1 MNMCSPKKFAL
12 LLAFV
17 LAAVFFPVLF
27 GGQTFYYRDFG
38 VLAIP
43 TATYHR
49 DSIWH
54 GEIPL
59 WNPYSNCGA
68 PFLAQ
73 WGTMVCYPLSLLY
86 VLLPMPWS
94 LNFFCIA
101 HLWLGGMGMFFL
113 ARRWISGDWP
123 AVLAGT
129 TFVFNGIT
137 QASLTWPNYTAALGL
152 FPWVVLCVERAWEPK
167 TAPVFANRLR
177 NSSTAAVVLAA
188 ALSAMQI
195 LTGVPELCFLTWA
208 FLVSLWVWRLVKS
221 EEPASALIWR
231 QSAIVL
237 ITAGLVAV
245 QILPFIELL
254 QHSQR
259 TPGFAGE
266 KWALPPWGWAN
277 FLLPRFHTFKTYEGT
292 VFQFGQEFLSSTYIG
307 APILILSLLGFARRD
322 PRARIAGALALLGAI
337 LALGSAG
344 RLYPLLNHA
353 FPFLAIARYPVK
365 FLLILPLTLPLLAA
379 NGILLL
385 GQLDPRNRR
394 RVILGS
400 ALVFTLIM
408 AGLLWF
414 NYAYPLP
421 YDWWPE
427 IKTNSIIR
435 WIILIAFA
443 GVLPFAFIRQDL
455 LELSPLETSNV
466 STEGQP
472 RRPGTGAVP
481 WRTAA
486 IGALLLLITFDS
498 QTHLQRQNPATDAA
512 LFAPDFWEQ
521 AQRKSNPNFQ
531 KPGVGQGRVFIT
543 SAAEDHLLRSVV
555 GDAEKDLIGKRLA
568 LWSHLNLL
576 DRVPK
581 VNGSSTLQVREQAVV
596 QKALYSGINENFSAW
611 LDFLNVT
618 LETASNSVVEWQPRT
633 TAMPFLTGGQG
644 VELGGDARTNLP
656 SNFNFGKRVLLAS
669 SSPDLQLNEHGTEV
683 QFSQINITPHEITFA
698 ADAPVPTVVVI
709 PQSWYP
715 AWSVEYRGTAAP
727 PHVGQVLRANIA
739 FQAIPIPKG
748 HSVLRVFYHDSFFLL
763 GASISISVLLLSM
776 GALALALRTEV
787 PARQ

>member
-1 MNMCSPKKFAL
+1 MCSPKRFAL

-17 LAAVFFPVLF
+17 LAAVFFSVLF
-27 GGQTFYYRDFG
+27 NGQTFYYRDFG

-113 ARRWISGDWP
+113 VRRWISGGWP
-123 AVLAGT
+123 AGLGGIA
-129 TFVFNGIT
+129 FVFNGIT

-167 TAPVFANRLR
+167 TAPVFTNRLR
-177 NSSTAAVVLAA
+177 NNRAAAVVIAA

-208 FLVSLWVWRLVKS
+208 LLASLWVWRLTKS
-221 EEPASALIWR
+221 EERASALIWR
-231 QSAIVL
+231 QSAVVL

-277 FLLPRFHTFKTYEGT
+277 LLLPRFHTFKTYEGT
-292 VFQFGQEFLSSTYIG
+292 VFQFGQEFLSSTYVG

-322 PRARIAGALALLGAI
+322 PRARIAGGLALLGAI

-344 RLYPLLNHA
+344 RLYALLNYA

-365 FLLILPLTLPLLAA
+365 FLFILPLTLPLLAA
-379 NGILLL
+379 NGILVLE
-385 GQLDPRNRR
+385 QLDPRNRR

-408 AGLLWF
+408 GGLFWF

-421 YDWWPE
+421 YDWWPD

-443 GVLPFAFIRQDL
+443 VVLPFAFTESGAS
-455 LELSPLETSNV
+455 ELRGALDILNV
-466 STEGQP
+466 SSEGTPQ
-472 RRPGTGAVP
+472 RPGMGALP

-486 IGALLLLITFDS
+486 IVVLFLLITFDA
-498 QTHLQRQNPATDAA
+498 QTHLPRQNPTTNVS

-521 AQRKSNPNFQ
+521 AQRKSNLNFQ
-531 KPGVGQGRVFIT
+531 KPDAGRGRAFIT
-543 SAAEDHLLRSVV
+543 PGAEEHLLRSVV

-596 QKALYSGINENFSAW
+596 QKALYSGTNENLSAW

-618 LETASNSVVEWQPRT
+618 LETASNSVVEWQPRP
-633 TAMPFLTGGQG
+633 TAMPFLTGGQA
-644 VELGGDARTNLP
+644 VELAGKPTNLP
-656 SNFNFGKRVLLAS
+656 SNFNFGTRVLLAS
-669 SSPDLQLNEHGTEV
+669 PSPALQLSERGTEV
-683 QFSQINITPHEITFA
+683 QFSEINITPHEITFA
-698 ADAPVPTVVVI
+698 ADAEAPTVVVI
-709 PQSWYP
+709 PQAWYP
-715 AWSVEYRGTAAP
+715 AWRVEYRGTAAP
-727 PHVGQVLRANIA
+727 PPAQQVLRANIA
-739 FQAIPIPKG
+739 FQAVPIPKG
-748 HSVLRVFYHDSFFLL
+748 HSVLRVFYRDRFFLL
-763 GASISISVLLLSM
+763 GASISVSVLLLSM
-776 GALALALRTEV
+776 GALALGLRTEV
-787 PARQ
+787 PAPQ